1 MVYQIK
7 WSRSIGEI
15 IASLLVSCFLLSLV
29 YFYISASSGALNAH
43 ERSAGLNVQ
52 TSSTRGDGHFISEN
66 IGRENMRNKNPKTT
80 PVLSCDLTDFR
91 SEVCEIY
98 SNVRIHGSSS
108 SILFTSEKTVSLEAN
123 KTWRVRPY
131 TRKFDAF
138 AMEKIRAVTIRP
150 LVASTEA
157 PKCDLYH
164 NITAVVFSSGRYV
177 GNFFHDFSDVLL
189 PLFITARQFEGEVQ
203 ILISDMQLWWIEKHR
218 RVFNQLSNYEIID
231 FNKENRVHCYPRA
244 IVGLYSHAELT
255 IDPSRTPNNY
265 SMVDFSRLMRRAY
278 SLERDFAINLVERSK
293 RKPRLLI
300 IARNHTRKIIN
311 VGAVVDV
318 GEELGFEVVVSES
331 SFRTSVGEFA
341 RMVNSFDVMM
351 GVHGAGLTNQVFLP
365 TNAVLIQIVPFGNLE
380 ALSEL
385 DFGKAAANMM
395 LKYLQYSI
403 SEEESTL
410 IDIYPRDH
418 VVFRDPMSIHKQGWA
433 KMGKIYLRQQSVK
446 LNVTRFKPF
455 LRRALELLT

>member
-7 WSRSIGEI
+7 WSRSVGEI

-29 YFYISASSGALNAH
+29 YFYISASLGSLTSH
-43 ERSAGLNVQ
+43 ERSAGLNMQ
-52 TSSTRGDGHFISEN
+52 TSSILGDGHIISEN
-66 IGRENMRNKNPKTT
+66 IGRENINKNSKAT
-80 PVLSCDLTDFR
+80 PILSCHLTDFR

-98 SNVRIHGSSS
+98 SNVRVHGSSS
-108 SILFTSEKTVSLEAN
+108 SILFTSDKTINLEAN
-123 KTWRVRPY
+123 KTWKIRPY

-138 AMEKIRAVTIRP
+138 VMKKIRAVAIRP
-150 LVASTEA
+150 LDASTEA
-157 PKCDLYH
+157 PKCSQHH
-164 NITAVVFSSGRYV
+164 NITAVVFSTSGYL
-177 GNFFHDFSDVLL
+177 GNFFHDFSDVLI
-189 PLFITARQFEGEVQ
+189 PLFITAGQFEGEVQ
-203 ILISDMQLWWIEKHR
+203 FVIADMQLWWIEKHR
-218 RVFNQLSNYEIID
+218 RVLNQLSNYAIID
-231 FNKENRVHCYPRA
+231 FNKENKVHCYPHV
-244 IVGLYSHAELT
+244 IVGLYSHDELT

-265 SMVDFSRLMRRAY
+265 SMADFARLMRKAY
-278 SLERDFAINLVERSK
+278 SLERDFAVNLAEGSK

-311 VGAVVDV
+311 VGEVVEA
-318 GEELGFEVVVSES
+318 GEELGFEVVVRES
-331 SFRTSVGEFA
+331 SFHTSVGEFS

-351 GVHGAGLTNQVFLP
+351 GVHGAGLTNEVFLP

-380 ALSEL
+380 ALSVL

-418 VVFRDPMSIHKQGWA
+418 AVFRDPLSIHRQGWA
-433 KMGKIYLRQQSVK
+433 TMGKIYLRQQSVK

-455 LRRALELLT
+455 LTRALELLT